1 MSFNDRRAAA
11 RRRAWGRSPVILR
24 FEPLEGRQLLAG
36 SLIGGGPDLLATSF
50 NTVHSANWG
59 DLIHATGTITN
70 QGTTATIAPSE
81 VDIYASTS
89 PTLGAA
95 GSIGQLLGA
104 AVIPAGLAV
113 GASYNFDQI
122 VSLPP
127 ATISGASPTQSLY
140 VTLNVDANDP
150 VPENNVADKQG
161 RGLGLDTSSLAITPH
176 QPANLIG
183 KSIGVTPT
191 VESAPG
197 TLSWGDSFNI
207 TEQIQNNGRGDAPP
221 TRARIVLTPA
231 GAAQGGYGDVTIGN
245 IDVPAIPAFQSTNV
259 VGHVVLPAVEPTT
272 LAGATQFTISI
283 VQDGDFLTQPI
294 YPRVADQGPGFD
306 QGPIGIAP
314 GPAAGQ
320 PPAVLPDLAPA
331 SVVVSQNSLA
341 WGQQF
346 QVGAVIQNVGQAAS
360 GPFRVRFVAT
370 GIGGDVS
377 HGVFLGDTTVTTG
390 LAANSSINVL
400 ASVQLPAKLPFGTSL
415 ANPAYARIYAIVDPE
430 DVINQA
436 MRANNMSSSAP
447 VLLAVPTSDGSTPAT
462 VPTYPQNI
470 YTVPALAAQAAKTTA
485 KATLGKPKP
494 ASSKPVKKHKVDFL
508 ASISESISNTVVKQ
522 IKAIPHG
529 ITSFLN
535 NIGASG
541 GSGGSAA
548 NAGSSAGTTSTATA
562 APTQA
567 ATTTNTTSTTGLSG
581 GGFGASGTGTS
592 VVGGF

>member
-1 MSFNDRRAAA
+1 MSSNDRRAAA
-11 RRRAWGRSPVILR
+11 RRRAWGRGPVILR
-24 FEPLEGRQLLAG
+24 FEPLEGRRLLAG

-50 NTVHSANWG
+50 NTVHSADWG

-95 GSIGQLLGA
+95 GSVGKLLGS
-104 AVIPAGLAV
+104 AVVPAGLAV

-122 VSLPP
+122 VDLPP
-127 ATISGASPTQSLY
+127 STIAGASPTQTLY
-140 VTLNVDANDP
+140 VTLNVDANDA
-150 VPENNVADKQG
+150 VPEANPADKQG
-161 RGLGLDTSSLAITPH
+161 RGLGLDTSVLTITSH

-191 VESAPG
+191 AETTPG

-207 TEQIQNNGRGDAPP
+207 TEQIQNSGQGDAPP
-221 TRARIVLTPA
+221 TRARIVLTPS
-231 GAAQGGYGDVTIGN
+231 GASPGGFGDVTIGN
-245 IDVPAIPAFQSTNV
+245 IDVPAVPAFQSTNV

-294 YPRVADQGPGFD
+294 YPRVADQGAGFD
-306 QGPIGIAP
+306 RGPIGIAP
-314 GPAAGQ
+314 GPKANQ

-331 SVVVSQNSLA
+331 SVVVSQNSLS

-346 QVGAVIQNVGQAAS
+346 QVGAVIQNVGQVAS

-370 GIGGDVS
+370 GIGGDIS
-377 HGVFLGDTTVTTG
+377 HGIFLGDTTVTTG

-400 ASVQLPAKLPFGTSL
+400 ASVQLPGKLPYGTSL
-415 ANPAYARIYAIVDPE
+415 ANPAYAQIYAIVDPE
-430 DVINQA
+430 ERIDQT
-436 MRANNMSSSAP
+436 MRSNNMSSSAP
-447 VLLAVPTSDGSTPAT
+447 VLLSVATSDGSTPAT
-462 VPTYPQNI
+462 VPTYPRNI
-470 YTVPALAAQAAKTTA
+470 YTVPGLVAQAAKNTA

-494 ASSKPVKKHKVDFL
+494 ASSKPAKKHKVDLL
-508 ASISESISNTVVKQ
+508 ASISESISKTVVKQ
-522 IKAIPHG
+522 IKSIPHG
-529 ITSFLN
+529 VTSFLN
-535 NIGASG
+535 DLGGSG
-541 GSGGSAA
+541 GSGGTAA
-548 NAGSSAGTTSTATA
+548 NAGASAGTGATPA
-562 APTQA
+562 AP
-567 ATTTNTTSTTGLSG
+567 ATTTNTTSTPGLSG

-592 VVGGF
+592 AVGGF